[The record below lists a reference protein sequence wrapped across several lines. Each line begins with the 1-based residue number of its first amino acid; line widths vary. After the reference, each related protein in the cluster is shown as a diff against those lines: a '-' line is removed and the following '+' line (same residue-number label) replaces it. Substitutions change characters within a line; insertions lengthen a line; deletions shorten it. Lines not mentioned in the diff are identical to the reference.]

1 MWYNRYMGYETVV
14 GIDLSYTSTGL
25 VLLNQVGEL
34 YSTEAI
40 KTTPDH
46 FPVHEDRIRHI
57 VGYVLRKMQP
67 ISKYIKLVCVEG
79 YAYSAKYNRETSGEL
94 GGMMKCALREAQIN
108 YLVIPPTVLKKYA
121 TGKGN
126 CDKDEVRLGVYKQW
140 GHEAKTDDEI
150 DAYVLAKIGYAVLQR
165 DTKNQY
171 QKSIIE
177 ELERKIIIC
186 RNQMQ

>member
-1 MWYNRYMGYETVV
+1 MGYETVV

-57 VGYVLRKMQP
+57 VGYVMRKIQTS
-67 ISKYIKLVCVEG
+67 IRYIKLVCVEG
-79 YAYSAKYNRETSGEL
+79 YAFSAKYNRETSGEL
-94 GGMMKCALREAQIN
+94 GGVLRCSLREAQFN

-126 CDKDEVRLGVYKQW
+126 CGKDEVRLGVYKQW

-150 DAYVLAKIGYAVLQR
+150 DAFVLAKIGYAVVNHNLE
-165 DTKNQY
+165 Y

-177 ELERKIIIC
+177 KLEKEIIKC
-186 RNQMQ
+186 RNLM